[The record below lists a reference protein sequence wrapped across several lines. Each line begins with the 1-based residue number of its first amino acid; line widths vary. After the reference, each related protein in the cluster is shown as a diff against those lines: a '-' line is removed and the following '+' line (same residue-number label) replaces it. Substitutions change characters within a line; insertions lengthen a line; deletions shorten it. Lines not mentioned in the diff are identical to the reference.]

1 MSTVLVV
8 GDGPLAA
15 EVADLAAAAGHD
27 VVSFFNYAQDIRV
40 EPEIELRLFLSGLNT
55 VPEVAVEA
63 VLADRGDKWS
73 TVHELDTCLPPGALL
88 LTATLNASATEVAG
102 WVDRSDRVV
111 GWAGLPPLEEA
122 TVIELVPAI
131 QSDPESVEQARTW
144 WQSAG
149 KEPVPI
155 ADTVGGVWPRI
166 VVNVINEAA
175 FALGDRIASAED
187 IDLAMRLGTNY
198 PRGPLAWGD
207 LIGLDQVMGILEAL
221 GEAYGPD
228 VYRPAPLLRQLVH
241 AGLVGQLAGRGF
253 YTYGEEETD
262 HGTP

>member
-15 EVADLAAAAGHD
+15 EVADVAAAAGHD
-27 VVSFFNYAQDIRV
+27 VVTFFSFAQDVRV
-40 EPEIELRLFLSGLNT
+40 EPEAELRLFLNGLKAL
-55 VPEVAVEA
+55 PDVAVEA
-63 VLADRGDKWS
+63 VLADRGDKWG
-73 TVHELDTCLPPGALL
+73 VVGELDAFLPHDTLL
-88 LTATLNASATEVAG
+88 LISALNASATEVAG
-102 WVDRSDRVV
+102 WVDRSERVV

-122 TVIELVPAI
+122 TVIELVPAL
-131 QSDPESVEQARTW
+131 QSAPDAVERARAW
-144 WQSAG
+144 WQSLG

-155 ADTVGGVWPRI
+155 GDTVGGVWPRI
-166 VVNVINEAA
+166 VVNLVNEAA
-175 FALGDRIASAED
+175 FALTDRIASAED

-221 GEAYGPD
+221 GDVYGPD

-241 AGLVGQLAGRGF
+241 AGLVGRLAGQGF
-253 YTYGEEETD
+253 YTYGEEGTD
-262 HGTP
+262 HGTA